1 NYMTEDVEKKKWFIN
16 NIDCILQIRLDE
28 FKSDRESAVSYSV
41 RYREVL
47 TTFRSKIFGS
57 AAVIATILV
66 AIVAFKVL
74 QPYVNIAL
82 ILLIIDLAIVGAA
95 EYGFS
100 KHSRKSAKL
109 WYELDQKYV
118 SAITYIN
125 KERIF
130 LDSTRL
136 RIDSV
141 KPEQLDLLVSYTS
154 VTLGRYCIG
163 IIDRIEEVQRFSRYL
178 RYVKEILA
186 HLSERQKILLSDAY
200 DKYKLR
206 KDAFEREKQFLSDL
220 PLDFNSEL
228 QHRITCI
235 LSVPAI
241 EMAEELSKEK
251 KEGSPI

>member
-1 NYMTEDVEKKKWFIN
+1 VNEGVEKKKWFIN

-28 FKSDRESAVSYSV
+28 FKSDRESAISYSV
-41 RYREVL
+41 RYREVV

-57 AAVIATILV
+57 AAVIATILL
-66 AIVAFKVL
+66 AIVAFKVI
-74 QPYVNIAL
+74 PVNIAF
-82 ILLIIDLAIVGAA
+82 ILLIIDLAIVGLA
-95 EYGFS
+95 EYLFS
-100 KHSRKSAKL
+100 EHHKKSAKL

-118 SAITYIN
+118 STITYIN

-130 LDSTRL
+130 LASTRL

-154 VTLGRYCIG
+154 VTLCRYCIG
-163 IIDRIEEVQRFSRYL
+163 IIDQIEEVQRYSRYL
-178 RYVKEILA
+178 KYIKEILA
-186 HLSERQKILLSDAY
+186 HLSERQKMLLSDAY

-206 KDAFEREKQFLSDL
+206 KDAFEREKKFLADL
-220 PLDFNSEL
+220 PLDFDSEL

-235 LSVPAI
+235 LGSSL
-241 EMAEELSKEK
+241 ETAEELSEEK